1 MLELGFFLIS
11 DVLIDDAVTLSFDV
25 VIRGAVTLLLGCV
38 SSQVTN
44 WMYAL
49 AFMVFVMWMK
59 MPLFYFPSIVDPNT
73 SAAGRYNFLERLI
86 VNRAQM
92 ILVKNNV
99 ELDGV
104 NLQIL
109 VPQVFCVA
117 LQVCLPKDAAR
128 A

>member
-1 MLELGFFLIS
+1 
-11 DVLIDDAVTLSFDV
+11 
-25 VIRGAVTLLLGCV
+25 
-38 SSQVTN
+38 
-44 WMYAL
+44 MYAL

-73 SAAGRYNFLERLI
+73 SAFGRYNFLERLI

-99 ELDGV
+99 ELDAV

-117 LQVCLPKDAAR
+117 LQVCLPKDAAG

>member
-1 MLELGFFLIS
+1 
-11 DVLIDDAVTLSFDV
+11 VTLSFDV
-25 VIRGAVTLLLGCV
+25 VFRGAVTPLLGCV

-49 AFMVFVMWMK
+49 AFMVFVMWLI

-73 SAAGRYNFLERLI
+73 STAGQFNYFERLI

-104 NLQIL
+104 NFQIL

-117 LQVCLPKDAAR
+117 LQVCLPVDESR